1 MRNLLFRLA
10 APTDL
15 CRAGFRQQDVSSV
28 LKELQLLRINENM
41 MKYARGRR
49 DEATCDLDIGNRW

>member
-10 APTDL
+10 ALTDL
-15 CRAGFRQQDVSSV
+15 GRAGFRQQDASPV

-41 MKYARGRR
+41 MK
-49 DEATCDLDIGNRW
+49 